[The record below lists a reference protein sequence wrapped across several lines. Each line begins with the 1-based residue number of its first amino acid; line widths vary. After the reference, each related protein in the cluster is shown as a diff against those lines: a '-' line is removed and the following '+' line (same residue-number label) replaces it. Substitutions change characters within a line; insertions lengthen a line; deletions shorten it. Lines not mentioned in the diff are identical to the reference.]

1 MEAAMSAS
9 HIIPPS
15 QIQNGLDSLWN
26 SLENKNKMRASL
38 FNLVFYTKKTPR
50 DEYIRKIAHKLI
62 EKFPARIFFISSDTD
77 SSSDYLK
84 TAVAVMSTEQVEY
97 DITCDFIEI
106 SVGGKGEL
114 QVPFIILPHI
124 IPDLPV
130 FLVWAED
137 PTLDN
142 PLCSQLQKFA
152 TRIIFDSETT
162 ENLTRFS
169 QAAAKI
175 RLYSHCEIADLN
187 WARLESWRDLLCDT
201 FSDPDKL
208 EKLKQTSSV
217 TITFNAQETPFFCHT
232 KIQSIYLQAW
242 LATRLKW
249 EFQKIV
255 SDKPSPI
262 LQYSFEGRKIDVTIK
277 NERHSSLPPGLILS
291 VELKTQNKDSFLF
304 TRDLKATHQI
314 SLEYSTDHECKL
326 PTKFM
331 IAKGESGQ
339 SLVKEICH
347 KGTSQHY
354 LEVLQLISKWNESAP
369 C

>member
-1 MEAAMSAS
+1 MSAS

-15 QIQNGLDSLWN
+15 QIQIELDSLWN

-38 FNLVFYTKKTPR
+38 FNLIFYTKKTPR

-62 EKFPARIFFISSDTD
+62 EKFPARIFFISSEAQAST
-77 SSSDYLK
+77 DYLK
-84 TAVAVMSTEQVEY
+84 TAVAVMSTEQGEY

-106 SVGGKGEL
+106 SVGGKGE
-114 QVPFIILPHI
+114 QRVPFIILPHI

-142 PLCSQLQKFA
+142 PLCLQLQKFA

-162 ENLTRFS
+162 EDLTKFS
-169 QAAAKI
+169 QAASRI
-175 RLYSHCEIADLN
+175 LQSSQCEIADLN
-187 WARLESWRDLLCDT
+187 WARLESWRDLICDT
-201 FSDPDKL
+201 FADPDRL
-208 EKLKQTSSV
+208 EQLKQTESM

-242 LATRLKW
+242 LASRLKW
-249 EFQKIV
+249 IPKTVDSTASSHCFHYE
-255 SDKPSPI
+255 
-262 LQYSFEGRKIDVTIK
+262 FEGREIK
-277 NERHSSLPPGLILS
+277 AIIQNERYSSLPPGLILS
-291 VELKTQNKDSFLF
+291 LDLQTKGKDRFIF
-304 TRDLKATHQI
+304 KRDLQNSHQI
-314 SLEYSTDHECKL
+314 SLEYSNNQACKL

-339 SLVKEICH
+339 SLIKEICH

-354 LEVLQLISKWNESAP
+354 LEVLDLISKWNKPSL